1 MGVSIAIAAGVMGA
15 LGVVCAVC
23 LGVAGKLLA
32 IAGDPRVDA
41 LEELFGGTNCGACGF
56 ASCRAAAEAVVSG
69 EAAADICELGGAE
82 TAAAAAVIVG
92 EDAAAVVPVA
102 VSDAAPVPAA
112 IDTPDASNG
121 DGSVAGDSTNPVSG
135 TPETGDE
142 KPRRKKRELPPPV
155 PLNPGEIPVIDD
167 VACIACGLCVRACT
181 DGAIVGEPKTIPTI
195 NLDNCTLCGACVV
208 SCRKGFIS
216 VQKKEDAK

>member
-1 MGVSIAIAAGVMGA
+1 MGVSIAIAAGIMGA

-56 ASCRAAAEAVVSG
+56 TSCRAAAEAVVSG
-69 EAAADICELGGAE
+69 EASADICELGGAE
-82 TAAAAAVIVG
+82 TAAAAAEIVG

-102 VSDAAPVPAA
+102 VRDAVPSHAA
-112 IDTPDASNG
+112 VVSPDGSNG
-121 DGSVAGDSTNPVSG
+121 DESVTGDAATPVSLV
-135 TPETGDE
+135 PEEGDE

-155 PLNPGEIPVIDD
+155 PLNPGEIPVIDE

-195 NLDNCTLCGACVV
+195 HLDNCTLCGACVV

-216 VQKKEDAK
+216 VQKKEDAQ